1 MVQNEPTPHL
11 VASSARVLVVDDDPD
26 LREFLSSELQVEGY
40 RCNVAGSGQEALL
53 QLRRERFDLVLLD
66 WGLPDFS
73 GVEVCERLRAGNI
86 TTPVLMLT
94 AHDDVAERVVALD
107 AGADDYL
114 TKPFSINEL
123 LARVRAQLRRS
134 QLSQGET
141 SQFALA
147 DLSLDL
153 MRREVRR
160 GGALITL
167 SQREFELLAFLIRQ
181 PEKVHPRQE
190 ILEAVWGNPFI
201 GDPNLLDV
209 YVGYLRRK
217 LEKPGLPRLIH
228 NVRGVGFSLRLGE
241 PVDSA
246 AKS

>member
-1 MVQNEPTPHL
+1 MVAPT
-11 VASSARVLVVDDDPD
+11 ARLLVVDDDPD
-26 LREFLSSELQVEGY
+26 LREFLTSELGVEGY
-40 RCNVAGSGQEALL
+40 SCEEAGSGQDALL

-73 GVEVCERLRAGNI
+73 GVEVCERLRTSNI

-94 AHDDVAERVVALD
+94 AHDDVTERVMALD

-123 LARVRAQLRRS
+123 LARVRAQLRRA
-134 QLSQGET
+134 QLSQGE
-141 SQFALA
+141 SSEFILG

-160 GGALITL
+160 DGALINL
-167 SQREFELLAFLIRQ
+167 SQREFELLSFLIRE

-190 ILEAVWGNPFI
+190 ILEAVWGSPFI

-228 NVRGVGFSLRLGE
+228 NVRGVGFSLRLE
-241 PVDSA
+241 TPED
-246 AKS
+246 

>member
-1 MVQNEPTPHL
+1 MVKNEPTPHL
-11 VASSARVLVVDDDPD
+11 VASTARVLVVDDDPD
-26 LREFLSSELQVEGY
+26 LREFLGSELGVEGY
-40 RCNVAGSGQEALL
+40 SCAVAGSGQEALV

-73 GVEVCERLRAGNI
+73 GVEVCERLRASNI

-94 AHDDVAERVVALD
+94 AHDDVAERVMALD

-141 SQFALA
+141 SQFSLG
-147 DLSLDL
+147 DLNLDL
-153 MRREVRR
+153 MRREVHLV
-160 GGALITL
+160 GVLITL

-190 ILEAVWGNPFI
+190 ILEAVWGSPFI

-228 NVRGVGFSLRLGE
+228 NVRGVGFSLHQGQ
-241 PVDSA
+241 PV
-246 AKS
+246 K

>member
-1 MVQNEPTPHL
+1 MVKNEPTPDL
-11 VASSARVLVVDDDPD
+11 VASTARVLVVDDDPD
-26 LREFLSSELQVEGY
+26 LREFLSSELGVEGY
-40 RCNVAGSGQEALL
+40 GCAVAGSGQEALV

-73 GVEVCERLRAGNI
+73 GVEVCERLRASNI

-94 AHDDVAERVVALD
+94 AHDDVAERVMALD

-141 SQFALA
+141 SQFSLG
-147 DLSLDL
+147 DLNLDL
-153 MRREVRR
+153 MRREVHR
-160 GGALITL
+160 GGVLITL

-228 NVRGVGFSLRLGE
+228 NMRGVGFSLHQGQ
-241 PVDSA
+241 PVE
-246 AKS
+246 

>member
-1 MVQNEPTPHL
+1 MALSQAH
-11 VASSARVLVVDDDPD
+11 VLVVDDDPE
-26 LREFLSSELQVEGY
+26 LRDFLSSELEVEGY
-40 RCNVAGSGQEALL
+40 ACAVASTGQEALL

-73 GVEVCERLRAGNI
+73 GVEVCQRLRASSN

-94 AHDDVAERVVALD
+94 AHDDVSERVVALD

-123 LARVRAQLRRS
+123 MARVRAQLRRA
-134 QLSQGET
+134 QLSQGEA
-141 SQFALA
+141 SQFSLGDLA
-147 DLSLDL
+147 LDL
-153 MRREVRR
+153 IRREVRR
-160 GGALITL
+160 AGELITL

-181 PEKVHPRQE
+181 PEKVHARQE
-190 ILEAVWGNPFI
+190 ILEAVWGAPFI

-217 LEKPGLPRLIH
+217 LEKPGMLRLIH
-228 NVRGVGFSLRLGE
+228 NIRGVGFSLRLPAEGG
-241 PVDSA
+241 
-246 AKS
+246 

>member
-1 MVQNEPTPHL
+1 MVKNEPTPHL
-11 VASSARVLVVDDDPD
+11 VASTARVLVVDDDPD
-26 LREFLSSELQVEGY
+26 LREFLGSELGVEGY
-40 RCNVAGSGQEALL
+40 SCAVAGSGQEALV

-73 GVEVCERLRAGNI
+73 GVEVCERLRASNI

-94 AHDDVAERVVALD
+94 AHDDVAERVMALD

-141 SQFALA
+141 SQFSLG
-147 DLSLDL
+147 DLNLDL
-153 MRREVRR
+153 MRREVHRD
-160 GGALITL
+160 GVLITL

-228 NVRGVGFSLRLGE
+228 NMRGVGFSLHQGQ
-241 PVDSA
+241 PV
-246 AKS
+246 K

>member
-11 VASSARVLVVDDDPD
+11 VASTARVLVVDDDPD
-26 LREFLSSELQVEGY
+26 LREFLGSELGVEGY
-40 RCNVAGSGQEALL
+40 SCAVAGSGQEALV

-73 GVEVCERLRAGNI
+73 GVEVCERLRASNI

-94 AHDDVAERVVALD
+94 AHDDVAERVMALD

-153 MRREVRR
+153 IRREVRR
-160 GGALITL
+160 GGVLINL
-167 SQREFELLAFLIRQ
+167 SQREFELLAFLIRE
-181 PEKVHPRQE
+181 PEKVHQRQE
-190 ILEAVWGNPFI
+190 ILEAVWGSPFI

-217 LEKPGLPRLIH
+217 LEKQGLPRLIH
-228 NVRGVGFSLRLGE
+228 NMRGVGFSLHQSQPLE
-241 PVDSA
+241 
-246 AKS
+246 

>member
-1 MVQNEPTPHL
+1 MVKNEPTPHL
-11 VASSARVLVVDDDPD
+11 VASTARVLVVDDDPD
-26 LREFLSSELQVEGY
+26 LREFLGSELGVEGY
-40 RCNVAGSGQEALL
+40 SCAVAGSGQEALV

-73 GVEVCERLRAGNI
+73 GVEVCERLRASNI

-94 AHDDVAERVVALD
+94 AHDDVAERVMALD

-141 SQFALA
+141 SQFSLG
-147 DLSLDL
+147 DLNLDL
-153 MRREVRR
+153 MRREVHR
-160 GGALITL
+160 GGVLITL

-190 ILEAVWGNPFI
+190 ILEAVWGSPFI

-228 NVRGVGFSLRLGE
+228 NMRGVGFSLHQGQ
-241 PVDSA
+241 PVE
-246 AKS
+246 

>member
-1 MVQNEPTPHL
+1 MAAGAGSGGT
-11 VASSARVLVVDDDPD
+11 AAARVLVVDDDPELSAF
-26 LREFLSSELQVEGY
+26 LRGELEAEGY
-40 RCNVAGSGQEALL
+40 SCETAASGQTALL
-53 QLRRERFDLVLLD
+53 AIRGQSWDLLLLD

-73 GVEVCERLRAGNI
+73 GVEVCERVRAGGI

-94 AHDDVAERVVALD
+94 AHDDVAERVQALD

-114 TKPFSINEL
+114 TKPFSISEL

-134 QLSQGET
+134 QLGQGEPG
-141 SQFALA
+141 SFQLA

-153 MRREVRR
+153 LRREVRR
-160 GGALITL
+160 AGQLINL

-181 PEKVHPRQE
+181 PERVHPRQA

-217 LEKPGLPRLIH
+217 LEKPGLCRLIH
-228 NVRGVGFSLRLGE
+228 NVRGVGFSLRQAPE
-241 PVDSA
+241 ADPERR
-246 AKS
+246 